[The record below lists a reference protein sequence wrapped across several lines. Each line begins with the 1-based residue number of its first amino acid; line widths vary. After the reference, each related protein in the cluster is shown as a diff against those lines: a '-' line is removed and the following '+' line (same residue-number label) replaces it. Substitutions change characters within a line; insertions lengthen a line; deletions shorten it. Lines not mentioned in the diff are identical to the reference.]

1 MATLPGSGSQIS
13 FGQVNQ
19 AFTSNIPGAAG
30 NAPAGGENI
39 SLSSV
44 LGYDPTY
51 TVGQTTGTQISFSST
66 FGGRSTTYS
75 Y

>member
-1 MATLPGSGSQIS
+1 MAILPGSGSQIA

-19 AFTSNIPGAAG
+19 AFTNNIPGAAG
-30 NAPAGGENI
+30 NAPTGGQNI

-44 LGYDPTY
+44 LGYNPTY
-51 TVGQTTGTQISFSST
+51 GIGQNTGTQISFAST
-66 FGGRSTTYS
+66 FGGKSTPYN

>member
-1 MATLPGSGSQIS
+1 MAILPGSGSAIS

-19 AFTSNIPGAAG
+19 AFTNNVPGAAG
-30 NAPAGGENI
+30 NAPVGGQNI

-44 LGYDPTY
+44 LGYNPAY
-51 TVGQTTGTQISFSST
+51 TVGQSTGTQISFSST
-66 FGGRSTTYS
+66 FSGKSTPYN